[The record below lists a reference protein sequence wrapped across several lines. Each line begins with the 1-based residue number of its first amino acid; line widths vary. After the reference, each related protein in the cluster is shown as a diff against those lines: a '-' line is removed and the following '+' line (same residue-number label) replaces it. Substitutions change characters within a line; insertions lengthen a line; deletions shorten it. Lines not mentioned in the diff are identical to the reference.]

1 MTFFSSEKN
10 DKLNVLKFKK
20 KTQKTQTGANTQ
32 SKQSLFLND
41 SQKMS
46 KNASVLL
53 VKHPANMYVYTCLK
67 KSTRNIRILT
77 TWLFM
82 FHANINPQKSTY
94 HEKRDKSTVE
104 LVFENLHKL
113 DFSRSLI

>member
-1 MTFFSSEKN
+1 
-10 DKLNVLKFKK
+10 
-20 KTQKTQTGANTQ
+20 
-32 SKQSLFLND
+32 
-41 SQKMS
+41 MS

-94 HEKRDKSTVE
+94 HEKRDKLTVE

>member
-1 MTFFSSEKN
+1 MPLFCFVSEASSKY
-10 DKLNVLKFKK
+10 VCIYVFKK
-20 KTQKTQTGANTQ
+20 
-32 SKQSLFLND
+32 SI
-41 SQKMS
+41 
-46 KNASVLL
+46 
-53 VKHPANMYVYTCLK
+53 
-67 KSTRNIRILT
+67 RNIRILT

>member
-1 MTFFSSEKN
+1 M
-10 DKLNVLKFKK
+10 
-20 KTQKTQTGANTQ
+20 
-32 SKQSLFLND
+32 SK
-41 SQKMS
+41 

-53 VKHPANMYVYTCLK
+53 VKHPANMFVYMRLK

-94 HEKRDKSTVE
+94 HETRDKSTVE
-104 LVFENLHKL
+104 NLHEL